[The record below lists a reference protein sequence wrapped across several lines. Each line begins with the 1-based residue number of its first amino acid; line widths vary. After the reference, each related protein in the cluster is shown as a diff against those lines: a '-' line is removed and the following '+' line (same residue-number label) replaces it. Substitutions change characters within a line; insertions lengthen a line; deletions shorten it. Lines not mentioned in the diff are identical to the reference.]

1 MAEISEP
8 PGIREIS
15 SDTGQESF
23 GFCPQQNGDNPGTR
37 KVGLRAE
44 IDTSPPFGSVQ
55 EAVTRFGGRGSWMPY
70 YKGFEDIDIKKVEEQ
85 AAELEKDLIV
95 KELETLD
102 VLEELGTTK
111 RIVEE
116 LKLQLQKE
124 ALRCMSI
131 PEHDHV
137 SSPASIKEMNKENCS
152 LCPVLNM
159 DTGVASSPRH
169 HPTSSPDM
177 ILMELKQAKLNL
189 GVLSLGEELKQAR
202 VSPPMHMDEAEKTM
216 LTNEQNKSTCL
227 KTAELRLVAAKK
239 MEEAAK
245 ATEAVALAEI
255 KALSRNE
262 ALSGFVLPEP
272 EKVASFEARSPLA
285 SFEPRSPLAS
295 FTSFD
300 AHNQLAPLE
309 PRSPLATFDAQSPLA
324 SLESRSPLA
333 SFTSFDARSP
343 LAPLEPRSPLATFDA
358 QNPFI
363 TKAQKPEGFAKKPEV
378 GKPPKRDP
386 NAAKMSI
393 LKKMREA
400 TEEVKQSKQA
410 LEEALN
416 KVEMANRKQFAAE
429 EAIRKWIPGDVQ
441 ETQATYYASNFTNF
455 HLDHPEDHQDSV
467 LHETKGTNLVV
478 PEDPKPVLRTTVSMR
493 DVLSRKQ
500 VLPEE
505 YVMARPVEA
514 RGEERQQ
521 KVALSQMLHELR
533 EDLTFHPRPE
543 KDAGEPKQF
552 IAQRRKFGF
561 IHISLPMSKPMAEQ
575 EGARRLR
582 CTYTCTSKPSLVA
595 LSRVSTRVIWL

>member
-1 MAEISEP
+1 MAEIPDLGGEP
-8 PGIREIS
+8 VPGTPRIREIR
-15 SDTGQESF
+15 SDPVPESF
-23 GFCPQQNGDNPGTR
+23 GFCPAQQNAGNQGTR

-70 YKGFEDIDIKKVEEQ
+70 YKQGFEEMDIKKVEEQ

-131 PEHDHV
+131 PDDHV

-152 LCPVLNM
+152 LFPAPPN
-159 DTGVASSPRH
+159 TGGVSSPRH
-169 HPTSSPDM
+169 HPPTSSPDM

-189 GVLSLGEELKQAR
+189 GVLSLEEELKQAR
-202 VSPPMHMDEAEKTM
+202 VQPPPPPLPPLPQQQQMAEAEKTM
-216 LTNEQNKSTCL
+216 LTNEQTKSTCL

-255 KALSRNE
+255 KALSGNNE
-262 ALSGFVLPEP
+262 ALSSGFVLPLPEP
-272 EKVASFEARSPLA
+272 ERVASFEARSPLVPFEARSPLASFTSFEAQSPLVAFEARSPLA
-285 SFEPRSPLAS
+285 SFEPRSPFL
-295 FTSFD
+295 T
-300 AHNQLAPLE
+300 
-309 PRSPLATFDAQSPLA
+309 
-324 SLESRSPLA
+324 
-333 SFTSFDARSP
+333 
-343 LAPLEPRSPLATFDA
+343 
-358 QNPFI
+358 
-363 TKAQKPEGFAKKPEV
+363 KPEVFAKKVEV
-378 GKPPKRDP
+378 PKPPKRDP

-410 LEEALN
+410 LEDALN

-429 EAIRKWIPGDVQ
+429 EAIRKWIPDNDQ
-441 ETQATYYASNFTNF
+441 ESQATYYAPKFANY
-455 HLDHPEDHQDSV
+455 HLHQPEDHQDSV
-467 LHETKGTNLVV
+467 LHETKGVNLV

-514 RGEERQQ
+514 REDRQQ

-561 IHISLPMSKPMAEQ
+561 IHISLPMSKP
-575 EGARRLR
+575 
-582 CTYTCTSKPSLVA
+582 SKKKAQDFSNNQ
-595 LSRVSTRVIWL
+595 IH